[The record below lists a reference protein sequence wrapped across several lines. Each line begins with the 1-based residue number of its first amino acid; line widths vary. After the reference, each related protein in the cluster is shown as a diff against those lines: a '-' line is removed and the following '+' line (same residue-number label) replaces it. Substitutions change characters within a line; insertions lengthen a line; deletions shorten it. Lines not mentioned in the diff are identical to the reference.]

1 MRKYGICYCYGMCAL
16 FQAILEITLLVLW
29 IRLYKHFVINTGDF
43 TFQPLEP
50 LDPLDFVLKIP
61 DSPDLPNQF
70 NFHDCCIL
78 WIEWFFNLLEVVFDF
93 NQNTFAD
100 ISI

>member
-1 MRKYGICYCYGMCAL
+1 MRKCGICYCYGMCAL

-50 LDPLDFVLKIP
+50 LEPLDPLDPLEPFEPFEPFEPLGAVVVVELCT
-61 DSPDLPNQF
+61 SPVSLQTQ
-70 NFHDCCIL
+70 
-78 WIEWFFNLLEVVFDF
+78 EV
-93 NQNTFAD
+93 Q
-100 ISI
+100 